1 MRVALLPAGTRG
13 DHQPYLA
20 LADEFRTRGHDVEIT
35 ATRNQ
40 AHIVRNADFEPH
52 VIPFDAAELLETPA
66 ATRALA
72 SGRTL
77 PFIRIML
84 DTVKIIEGG
93 RGVAMHE
100 VLAKACADADVVVAC
115 ASTLPWAMEFREKTG
130 TPVIGCLPYPLER
143 TGEFPSSFMAKNMT
157 SSRILS
163 RATYSLFE
171 LSYTFLYRKVDRQLR
186 QQMGLPGK
194 PRNPFRRLRDE
205 RIPLVHMV
213 SPVLLPKPHD
223 WPERATVV
231 GAPILPQRLRDAWGE
246 AVIDPELDAWLDE
259 GEPPIYFCMT
269 GMPVVDPVE
278 CHRMIATVCA
288 RLGARALVTVKGE
301 DFPKGF
307 SADRAVL
314 VIDSFDYDRVL
325 PRCRAVVHHGGSGN
339 THDVVRAGI
348 PAVVI
353 PVHSDQFFYGWR
365 IAALGIGA
373 TFPYRRITPDR
384 LYQALAR
391 ALTPQ
396 ARQRAEEIG
405 RTAAAENGVLAA
417 VDAVEKLG
425 TATTRP

>member
-20 LADEFRTRGHDVEIT
+20 LAHEFRARGHEVEIT

-40 AHIVRNADFEPH
+40 AHIVRKAGFEPR
-52 VIPFDAAELLETPA
+52 VIPFDAAELLETTA
-66 ATRALA
+66 AKRALA
-72 SGRTL
+72 SGKTL

-84 DTVKIIEGG
+84 DTVRIIEGE

-100 VLAKACADADVVVAC
+100 VLARTCASADVVVAC

-143 TGEFPSSFMAKNMT
+143 TDEFPSSFMAKNMT

-163 RATYSLFE
+163 RATYTLFE

-186 QQMGLPGK
+186 RQMGLAGR
-194 PRNPFRRLRDE
+194 PRNPFRRLRAE

-231 GAPILPQRLRDAWGE
+231 GASILPSLLRDAWGE
-246 AVIDPELDAWLDE
+246 AVVDPELDAWLDE

-269 GMPVVDPVE
+269 GMPVLDPVE
-278 CHRMIATVCA
+278 CREMIATVCA

-301 DFPKGF
+301 GFPKGF
-307 SADRAVL
+307 SADRTL
-314 VIDSFDYDRVL
+314 LIIDSFDYDRVL
-325 PRCRAVVHHGGSGN
+325 PRCAAVVHHGGSGN

-373 TFPYRRITPDR
+373 TVPYRTITPDR
-384 LYQALAR
+384 LHQALAQ
-391 ALTPQ
+391 ALTPHV
-396 ARQRAEEIG
+396 RQRAAEIG
-405 RTAAAENGVLAA
+405 RTVAQENGVIAA
-417 VDAVEKLG
+417 VDAAEKLAA
-425 TATTRP
+425 ATPRP

>member
-20 LADEFRTRGHDVEIT
+20 LAHEFRARGHEVEIT

-40 AHIVRNADFEPH
+40 AHIVRKAGFEPR
-52 VIPFDAAELLETPA
+52 VIPFDAAELLDTTA
-66 ATRALA
+66 AKRALA
-72 SGRTL
+72 SGKTL

-84 DTVKIIEGG
+84 DTVRIIEGE

-100 VLAKACADADVVVAC
+100 VLARTCGSADVVVAC

-143 TGEFPSSFMAKNMT
+143 TDEFPSSFMAKNMT

-186 QQMGLPGK
+186 RQMGLTGR
-194 PRNPFRRLRDE
+194 PRNPFRRLRAE

-231 GAPILPQRLRDAWGE
+231 GASILPSLLRDAWGE
-246 AVIDPELDAWLDE
+246 AVVDAWLDE

-269 GMPVVDPVE
+269 GMPVLDPVE
-278 CHRMIATVCA
+278 CREMIATVCA

-301 DFPKGF
+301 GFPKGF
-307 SADRAVL
+307 SADRTL
-314 VIDSFDYDRVL
+314 LIIDSFDYDRVL
-325 PRCRAVVHHGGSGN
+325 PRCAAVVHHGGSGN

-373 TFPYRRITPDR
+373 TFPYRTITPDR
-384 LYQALAR
+384 LHQALAR
-391 ALTPQ
+391 SLTPHV
-396 ARQRAEEIG
+396 RQRAAEIG
-405 RTAAAENGVLAA
+405 RTVAQENGVLAA
-417 VDAVEKLG
+417 VDAAEKLA
-425 TATTRP
+425 TATPRP